1 MGKNF
6 YEPVYDITA
15 DAGVKVWGQSLEEL
29 ICNSIRALMNEMLT
43 LPSED
48 SIKQT
53 SDGLKEIV
61 LEVESVGFPYLLAD
75 ILNKV
80 LYLFDV
86 KKFVPLRC
94 EVLELKPTGE
104 YVKLR
109 LLGETYDPQK
119 HGKKLLIKAATYHRL
134 YLEEKDGKY
143 EAQIIFDI

>member
-1 MGKNF
+1 MEKNF

-15 DAGVKVWGQSLEEL
+15 DAGVKVWGKSLEEL
-29 ICNSIRALMNEMLT
+29 ICNSISALMSEMLT

-53 SDGLKEIV
+53 SNGLKEIV

-94 EVLELKPTGE
+94 EVSELKPTGE